1 MWKTFFPI
9 LQWLPNYKLS
19 YFKSDFISGLTL
31 TAYAIPVSLAYA
43 TLAGLPPQY
52 GIYGYIIGGILYAIF
67 GSSKQLAIGPT
78 SAISILIG
86 TAIATVAEGNIERII
101 NIASITALIFAGM
114 SIASYFL
121 RLSSIINF
129 ISETVLVGFKAG
141 AALTIGLTQLP
152 KLFGLSGGGHN
163 FIDRAQILFFQLP
176 NTNYVILVFGLCA
189 LFLLV
194 LGDKFFP
201 GKPTAILIVFLAT
214 LLITFTPLSSLGFKT
229 VGIIPSGLPEFYI
242 PLFHLSD
249 LENDATLAFAC
260 FLLAYIESVSAAKT
274 LANQTGDEIDTSQEL
289 LALGAVNFATAFF
302 HGYPI
307 SGGLSQSA
315 VNQKAGAKTPI
326 SLVVAAITISIC
338 LLFFTGLLKNLPN
351 VILACIVIVAIK
363 SLVDFKELN
372 RMLRVNKQD
381 FFIAVCALI
390 SVLIFGIL
398 HGIVIGAL
406 LSLILIIKS
415 VSSPNVAFLGK
426 IPGTKRYSDLNRHPD
441 NIIISGLILVRIE
454 SPLLYF
460 NVNYTYKIISSKIKE
475 DQNTLKAVILDL
487 SSTPYIDSSG
497 ARFIKKLYL
506 DLNSKNISFYIA
518 EAHSEVRDILRKEG
532 VEDLFGHIGRRD
544 SLNEVIAK
552 TKKEKSINL

>member
-1 MWKTFFPI
+1 M
-9 LQWLPNYKLS
+9 
-19 YFKSDFISGLTL
+19 
-31 TAYAIPVSLAYA
+31 
-43 TLAGLPPQY
+43 
-52 GIYGYIIGGILYAIF
+52 
-67 GSSKQLAIGPT
+67 
-78 SAISILIG
+78 
-86 TAIATVAEGNIERII
+86 
-101 NIASITALIFAGM
+101 
-114 SIASYFL
+114 
-121 RLSSIINF
+121 
-129 ISETVLVGFKAG
+129 
-141 AALTIGLTQLP
+141 
-152 KLFGLSGGGHN
+152 
-163 FIDRAQILFFQLP
+163 
-176 NTNYVILVFGLCA
+176 
-189 LFLLV
+189 
-194 LGDKFFP
+194 
-201 GKPTAILIVFLAT
+201 
-214 LLITFTPLSSLGFKT
+214 
-229 VGIIPSGLPEFYI
+229 
-242 PLFHLSD
+242 
-249 LENDATLAFAC
+249 
-260 FLLAYIESVSAAKT
+260 
-274 LANQTGDEIDTSQEL
+274 

-326 SLVVAAITISIC
+326 SLVIAAITISIC

-363 SLVDFKELN
+363 SLVDFKELK

-381 FFIAVCALI
+381 FIIAVCALI

-426 IPGTKRYSDLNRHPD
+426 IPGTKRYSDINRHPD

-487 SSTPYIDSSG
+487 SSTAYIDSSG

-544 SLNEVIAK
+544 SLNEVITK
-552 TKKEKSINL
+552 SKKEKTINL